1 MEDLEI
7 HQFSM
12 DAGWSDDWMQNRLTP
27 RGKAKARAAA
37 PVTGNSSILVH
48 AVPTPAR
55 VVPVPNSA
63 ATRPLPNAETSE
75 VTGLGAANAEGNAV
89 TVTGSRDADQ
99 TTGTGLG
106 ANDDETTGNHG
117 DAAVTMQPGALQNEG
132 NDVEESEAEQ
142 ILQEPLAQPCMICHN
157 AMSQSE
163 QNLTALQCGHAVH
176 TGCVTQYMAVSRKP
190 IDERCPFRCHQ
201 SAPRMLVPLQVPE
214 PGNAVT
220 GPGAAEQTGEE

>member
-12 DAGWSDDWMQNRLTP
+12 DAGWSDDWMKNGLTP

-89 TVTGSRDADQ
+89 QVTGSRDADQ

-117 DAAVTMQPGALQNEG
+117 DAAMQPGAPQNEG
-132 NDVEESEAEQ
+132 NDVEELEAEQ
-142 ILQEPLAQPCMICHN
+142 ILQEPLEQPCMICLN
-157 AMSQSE
+157 AMSSSE
-163 QNLTALQCGHAVH
+163 QNLTALQCGHTVH
-176 TGCVTQYMAVSRKP
+176 TACVTRYMAVSQKP
-190 IDERCPFRCHQ
+190 IDECCPLRCHQ
-201 SAPRMLVPLQVPE
+201 SPPMLVPLQVPE
-214 PGNAVT
+214 PGNAVI
-220 GPGAAEQTGEE
+220 GLGAAEQTGEE